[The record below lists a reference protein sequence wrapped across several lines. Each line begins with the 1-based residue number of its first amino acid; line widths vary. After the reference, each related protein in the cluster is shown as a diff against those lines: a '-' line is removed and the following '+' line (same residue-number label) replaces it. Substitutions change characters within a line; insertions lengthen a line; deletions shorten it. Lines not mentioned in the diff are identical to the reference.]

1 MLCSTFKGKCLHNIP
16 SSADAV
22 DITQIFPLILQAL
35 LQYIAGLDIPGAVL
49 IFLPGWNLIFAIHK
63 FLTQHPVFGKTRG
76 FYCFRS
82 FLPMRQWI
90 EKGTCL

>member
-1 MLCSTFKGKCLHNIP
+1 
-16 SSADAV
+16 V
-22 DITQIFPLILQAL
+22 EITQIFPLLLQAL

-76 FYCFRS
+76 FYRFRS